1 MNVSAPDAVVARTKT
16 FAAASDGTKTTCHAL
31 PSGLLQ
37 LLGLSEFCKRR
48 LDIMKAL
55 QIVLRAPGL
64 HGMHMNFSCVISC
77 FCGSTPSTQPS
88 QIISLVKG
96 QLPPL
101 FQELGTDFNIDT
113 PRTLR

>member
-55 QIVLRAPGL
+55 QIVLRAPGREDGQHGQRGLGGGL
-64 HGMHMNFSCVISC
+64 HAAAAVDYAAPEPFRRLHEYQLVI
-77 FCGSTPSTQPS
+77 
-88 QIISLVKG
+88 
-96 QLPPL
+96 
-101 FQELGTDFNIDT
+101 
-113 PRTLR
+113 